1 MNWRRRLAAAA
12 VASILAPQLLF
23 AGTAEA
29 APGVHRPDWVIG
41 AALAVLLVILLLIVM
56 SQGRLGRKGRG
67 GGHPY
72 L

>member
-12 VASILAPQLLF
+12 TAILAPQPLF

-29 APGVHRPDWVIG
+29 APGAHRPDWVIG
-41 AALAVLLVILLLIVM
+41 AALGVLLVILLLIVL